1 MPNFIEKLIYILLF
15 GFNYRSKII
24 QNFFKAKRNNTL
36 LSKYYFIKKNII
48 KEVYKDQYLNDTII
62 TDNFNHSKNFKQF
75 IISKL
80 IFSKFFN
87 SILLNSIVNKRLF
100 IFPLP
105 VSSLKIIKK
114 KVKVSLHFSKIIWIF
129 LSLFIFFKSVFYFFY
144 TLCVSKNCRYESNY
158 TKIYLDSLS
167 TININKI
174 NFFYFIIDKLKLK
187 NKKIVFFHNNQKIPN
202 KEYKYE
208 SNVFKV
214 HYSKSVTEIFLSRMN
229 NIKYLAILLTIIIK
243 LPFKKDLFN
252 NLIFFQEILEYSLM
266 QNSKYTFDYCF
277 FNNPRIIFKP
287 SWAEYNEKKIK
298 NSVIFYFYSVN
309 IFPLITNKFK
319 SYFDLGGYMCS
330 SWNTFWIWNK
340 GQLNF
345 LKSNIYK
352 SFSYK
357 IVNYIPFEDASK
369 NITINQNKK
378 NITIFDVPPKNLFT
392 ASQLV
397 NPYNQ
402 YNFNYCKRFLEDIV
416 YNKSLKNFIIYVKI
430 KRDYIGIDLRYRK
443 LINKISKKSN
453 VRIFYNEISAISLI
467 KQSNLIISMPF
478 TSTAL
483 IAKYFKKKNI
493 YYNPYLSIKKSK
505 FYPEGITV
513 LTKEK
518 ILTKWLQKNN

>member
-1 MPNFIEKLIYILLF
+1 
-15 GFNYRSKII
+15 
-24 QNFFKAKRNNTL
+24 
-36 LSKYYFIKKNII
+36 
-48 KEVYKDQYLNDTII
+48 
-62 TDNFNHSKNFKQF
+62 
-75 IISKL
+75 
-80 IFSKFFN
+80 
-87 SILLNSIVNKRLF
+87 
-100 IFPLP
+100 
-105 VSSLKIIKK
+105 
-114 KVKVSLHFSKIIWIF
+114 
-129 LSLFIFFKSVFYFFY
+129 
-144 TLCVSKNCRYESNY
+144 
-158 TKIYLDSLS
+158 
-167 TININKI
+167 
-174 NFFYFIIDKLKLK
+174 

-369 NITINQNKK
+369 N
-378 NITIFDVPPKNLFT
+378 
-392 ASQLV
+392 
-397 NPYNQ
+397 
-402 YNFNYCKRFLEDIV
+402 
-416 YNKSLKNFIIYVKI
+416 
-430 KRDYIGIDLRYRK
+430 
-443 LINKISKKSN
+443 
-453 VRIFYNEISAISLI
+453 
-467 KQSNLIISMPF
+467 
-478 TSTAL
+478 
-483 IAKYFKKKNI
+483 
-493 YYNPYLSIKKSK
+493 
-505 FYPEGITV
+505 
-513 LTKEK
+513 
-518 ILTKWLQKNN
+518 